1 MHESVQIELMPS
13 KLKIGCVL
21 LVGGNALGACGGEVG
36 LVPASTGG
44 YTADG
49 DGAGGAHPGSGGV
62 DGAGGYPGFVGNI
75 GSGGASYGTGGVP
88 GFLGVPI
95 GTAPTGGAP
104 GTGGTE
110 NEGGLGGGS

>member
-1 MHESVQIELMPS
+1 MAS

-21 LVGGNALGACGGEVG
+21 LVGGNALGACGGSVSVG
-36 LVPASTGG
+36 TPAIDTGSGG

-49 DGAGGAHPGSGGV
+49 DGAGGAYQGTVWIGS
-62 DGAGGYPGFVGNI
+62 GGYPGFVGNI
-75 GSGGASYGTGGVP
+75 GSGGGSYGTGGVP
-88 GFLGVPI
+88 GFLGVPV

-104 GTGGTE
+104 GAGGTE